1 MKEKLRSPMLWASII
16 STLLLILSATGI
28 INIEDSALNTI
39 TNSILSIL
47 SIMGIITSP
56 SQSNPNDKNQKD
68 S

>member
-56 SQSNPNDKNQKD
+56 SQSNPNDKNKKD